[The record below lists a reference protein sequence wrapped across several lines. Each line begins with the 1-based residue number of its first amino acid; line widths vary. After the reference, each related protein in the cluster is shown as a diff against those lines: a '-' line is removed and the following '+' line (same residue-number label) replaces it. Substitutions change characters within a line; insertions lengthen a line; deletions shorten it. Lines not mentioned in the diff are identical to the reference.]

1 MNEQETFQTTMGINF
16 TNFDVNNIQEAETI
30 NVVFV
35 IDKSSSTNRFINDLN
50 NTLNEFYMNFNV
62 LM

>member
-30 NVVFV
+30 NVVLLL
-35 IDKSSSTNRFINDLN
+35 INHLQQ
-50 NTLNEFYMNFNV
+50 TV
-62 LM
+62 LSMT